1 MEKGQSNSAQIISP
15 IVMLDLCTLR
25 FFLSLSGEIPFCD
38 VDLMKKTCSGMAIYL
53 PKIKYVKI
61 IICGNQSG

>member
-38 VDLMKKTCSGMAIYL
+38 VDLMKKTCSAML
-53 PKIKYVKI
+53 SFKILLVHEEIRMMVAEY
-61 IICGNQSG
+61 